1 MNQSGRSCFPCG
13 CFRVHNSWTQS
24 VASPLRGLRLARE
37 GEAVFAWDG
46 RNDLFLFDRTGK
58 LQAQRPAPSPVVA
71 AGCSEDGHAF
81 VVALSQT
88 PSVCWLAP
96 DLAPLWVRPLS
107 HPATALA
114 VEPLGDRLA
123 VADAGGT
130 LHLIDSRGKSLWQ
143 ASTPRA
149 LHHLT
154 FVPEKAV
161 LVGASDFGLVV
172 CFGSTGECLWRDGL
186 VAHISSLASNGDG
199 SCLLLTCFSDGL
211 VRYRAEEPKQERI
224 SLDAACHLA
233 SPTYAGDYLL
243 TADRQNRICVR
254 DDKGTIQD
262 QITLDSAVLAASLA
276 ALGDSVFV
284 GLANGTLR
292 RLELQRN
299 R

>member
-1 MNQSGRSCFPCG
+1 M
-13 CFRVHNSWTQS
+13 HITWTQS

-46 RNDLFLFDRTGK
+46 RNDLFLFDRTGT
-58 LQAQRPAPSPVVA
+58 LQAQRPAPSSVVS
-71 AGCSEDGHAF
+71 AGCSEDGNAF
-81 VVALSQT
+81 VIALSQS

-96 DLAPLWVRPLS
+96 DLAPLWVRPLP

-149 LHHLT
+149 LHHLS
-154 FVPEKAV
+154 FVPEKAI

-211 VRYRAEEPKQERI
+211 VRYRAEEAKHERI
-224 SLDAACHLA
+224 VLDAACHLA
-233 SPTYAGDYLL
+233 VPTYTGDRLL
-243 TADRQNRICVR
+243 TADRQNRICLR

-262 QITLDSAVLAASLA
+262 QLTLDSSILAASLA
-276 ALGDSVFV
+276 SLGDSAVV
-284 GLANGTLR
+284 GLSNGPLH